1 MRAAV
6 TKRFAGE
13 KMISSAEFVANG
25 FLLPSQ
31 GFHEMLGDLFK
42 RKSPWEPRNTSIPR
56 GI

>member
-13 KMISSAEFVANG
+13 KMISPAKFVRDG

-31 GFHEMLGDLFK
+31 GFHRLL
-42 RKSPWEPRNTSIPR
+42 RYLSIPQQEDAPCALTKR
-56 GI
+56 